1 MNYYEYIGPP
11 GSGKTTKMSKD
22 FINHN
27 NLFIHNHL
35 FSYIIFFKKFF
46 FLFKIY
52 KLKNIKRSIYSTK
65 HLYSILFANSNLVL
79 DQGLVQIYLSHCS
92 EENIA
97 LDQNILDQI
106 LDIIRLIFIEVNFI
120 FIGEELQLNEI
131 NLRLEKRDKNRKDG
145 LSESFLLN
153 FKKNINFFKKY
164 INKD

>member
-22 FINHN
+22 FINHK
-27 NLFIHNHL
+27 NLVIHNHL
-35 FSYIIFFKKFF
+35 FSYVNFFRDFF
-46 FLFKIY
+46 FLYKIY
-52 KLKNIKRSIYSTK
+52 KLKNIKRLVYSTK

-92 EENIA
+92 ENNIA
-97 LDQNILDQI
+97 LDQNILDHI
-106 LDIIRLIFIEVNFI
+106 LEIIRSIFIEVNFI
-120 FIGEELQLNEI
+120 FIGEELQLEKI
-131 NLRLEKRDKNRKDG
+131 NLRLEKRNKNRKDG

-153 FKKNINFFKKY
+153 FKNSIKFFKKY

>member
-27 NLFIHNHL
+27 NLVIHNHL
-35 FSYIIFFKKFF
+35 YSYVNFFREFF
-46 FLFKIY
+46 FLCKIY

-92 EENIA
+92 ENNIA

-106 LDIIRLIFIEVNFI
+106 LEIIRSIFIEVNFI
-120 FIGEELQLNEI
+120 FIGEELQLNKI
-131 NLRLEKRDKNRKDG
+131 NLRLEKRNKNRKDG
-145 LSESFLLN
+145 LSEAFLLN
-153 FKKNINFFKKY
+153 FKTNIKFFKKY
-164 INKD
+164 IKKD